1 MSAVTPIGV
10 TKLGDWIFD
19 RDLAE
24 LDDEDELDDDHSDE
38 QFDRMDRKNELR
50 IY

>member
-10 TKLGDWIFD
+10 TRLGEWIFD

-24 LDDEDELDDDHSDE
+24 LDDEIEIDDDHSDE
-38 QFDRMDRKNELR
+38 QFDRMDRQTELR
-50 IY
+50 